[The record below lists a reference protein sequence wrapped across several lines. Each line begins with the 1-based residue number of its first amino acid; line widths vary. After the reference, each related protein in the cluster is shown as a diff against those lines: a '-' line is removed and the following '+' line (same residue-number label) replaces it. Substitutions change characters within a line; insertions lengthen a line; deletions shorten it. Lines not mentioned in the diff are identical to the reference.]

1 MRIEEDVKLDFCD
14 VLIKPKRSEI
24 PSRANVDLDRIYT
37 FKNSGN
43 NWYGVPIIAA
53 NMDTVGTF
61 AMAKAL
67 SKFGMQTCLHKHYS
81 NDQLIDFLSDSEP
94 IIENEKCSRSLIGR
108 QQFFYTLGISEDD
121 FSKFAYI
128 YDVVSKGIQNVCI
141 DVANGYSAFF
151 VDRVKKFRE
160 LYPNV
165 NIMAGNVATPE
176 MVQELIFNG
185 VDIVKIGIGPGSVCI
200 TRKIAGVGY
209 PQLSS
214 IIECADAAHGLGGHV
229 CADGGCQMPG
239 DIAKAFGAGADFV
252 MLGGMFSGCDECE
265 GDWECEMW
273 EEPIDQDGGTEWV
286 EGRKIALK
294 FYGMS
299 SKDAMNKYNGGVA
312 DYRAPEGKMVRVP
325 YKGYV
330 ENVVQ
335 EILGGLRSACTY
347 VGATK
352 LKDLSKCTTFV
363 KVNRTHNTQFG
374 N

>member
-14 VLIKPKRSEI
+14 VLIKPKRSES
-24 PSRANVDLDRIYT
+24 PSRLNIELCRNYV

-43 NWYGVPIIAA
+43 SWEGIPVIAA
-53 NMDTVGTF
+53 NLDTVGTF
-61 AMAKAL
+61 DMADAL
-67 SKFGMQTCLHKHYS
+67 FKFQMQTCLNKHYS
-81 NDQLIDFLSDSEP
+81 
-94 IIENEKCSRSLIGR
+94 ENELISFFNTRADSR
-108 QQFFYTLGISEDD
+108 QFFYTLGIMDDD
-121 FSKFAYI
+121 FSKFKNV
-128 YDVVSKGIQNVCI
+128 YDTTYQRIRNVCI

-160 LYPNV
+160 LYPHL

-200 TRKIAGVGY
+200 TRKVAGVGY
-209 PQLSS
+209 PQLSA
-214 IIECADAAHGLGGHV
+214 IIECADAAHGSGGHV

-239 DIAKAFGAGADFV
+239 DVAKAFGAGADFV
-252 MLGGMFSGCDECE
+252 MLGGMFSGCDECD
-265 GDWECEMW
+265 GDWEYVDASLEKK
-273 EEPIDQDGGTEWV
+273 V
-286 EGRKIALK
+286 SLS

-299 SKDAMNKYNGGVA
+299 SKDAMEKYSGGVA
-312 DYRAPEGKMVRVP
+312 SYRAPEGKMVSVP
-325 YKGYV
+325 YKGKA
-330 ENVVQ
+330 ESVVQ

-347 VGATK
+347 VGALK

>member
-24 PSRANVDLDRIYT
+24 PSRANVDLSKYYV

-43 NWYGVPIIAA
+43 KWSGVPIIAA

-61 AMAKAL
+61 AMAKSL
-67 SKFGMQTCLHKHYS
+67 SGFDMQTCLHKHYS
-81 NDQLIDFLSDSEP
+81 NDQLIDFFSSEEGSKKLQKN
-94 IIENEKCSRSLIGR
+94 I
-108 QQFFYTLGISEDD
+108 FYTLGISEDD

-128 YDVVSKGIQNVCI
+128 YDVVNKGIQNVCI

-160 LYPNV
+160 LYPSV

-252 MLGGMFSGCDECE
+252 MLGGMFSGYDECE
-265 GDWECEMW
+265 GDWEYNYEL
-273 EEPIDQDGGTEWV
+273 EEIKQGKSEWV
-286 EGRKIALK
+286 RKEKINLK

-299 SKDAMNKYNGGVA
+299 SKDAMEKYSGGVA
-312 DYRAPEGKMVRVP
+312 NYRAAEGKMVSVP
-325 YKGYV
+325 YKGKV
-330 ENVVQ
+330 ENIVQ

>member
-14 VLIKPKRSEI
+14 VLIKPKRSET
-24 PSRANVDLDRIYT
+24 PSRADINLLRNYV
-37 FKNSGN
+37 FKNGN
-43 NWYGVPIIAA
+43 SWSGVPIMAA

-67 SKFGMQTCLHKHYS
+67 SKFQMQTCLHKHYS
-81 NDQLIDFLSDSEP
+81 NDQLIDFLSDQEQ
-94 IIENEKCSRSLIGR
+94 IFQNTAHQI
-108 QQFFYTLGISEDD
+108 FYTLGISEDD

-128 YDVVSKGIQNVCI
+128 YDVVNKGIQNVCI

-160 LYPNV
+160 LYPKI

-209 PQLSS
+209 PQLSA

-265 GDWECEMW
+265 GDWEYDTSSGCYAFINDVPVNSFSEIA
-273 EEPIDQDGGTEWV
+273 P
-286 EGRKIALK
+286 KKALK

-299 SKDAMNKYNGGVA
+299 SKDAMEKYSGGVA
-312 DYRAPEGKMVRVP
+312 NYRAPEGKMVSVP
-325 YKGYV
+325 YKGKV
-330 ENVVQ
+330 GTVVQ

-347 VGATK
+347 VGALK